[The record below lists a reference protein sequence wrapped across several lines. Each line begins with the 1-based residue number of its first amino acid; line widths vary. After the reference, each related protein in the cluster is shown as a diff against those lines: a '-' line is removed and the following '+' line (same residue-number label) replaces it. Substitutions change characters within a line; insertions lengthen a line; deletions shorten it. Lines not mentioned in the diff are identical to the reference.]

1 MESKYRC
8 SDCFN
13 HYKSVTYMFAYFYKA
28 VNQIFEAI
36 KQAANEA
43 YQSGMS
49 ALEKMRSK
57 PKPTLHKGNAQ

>member
-1 MESKYRC
+1 MESKYWC

-13 HYKSVTYMFAYFYKA
+13 YYKSVTYMFPYFYKA

-36 KQAANEA
+36 KQAANEV
-43 YQSGMS
+43 YQSGMF

-57 PKPTLHKGNAQ
+57 PKPILHKGNAQ

>member
-1 MESKYRC
+1 
-8 SDCFN
+8 
-13 HYKSVTYMFAYFYKA
+13 MFAYFYKA

-43 YQSGMS
+43 YQSGKS

-57 PKPTLHKGNAQ
+57 PKPILHKGNAQ